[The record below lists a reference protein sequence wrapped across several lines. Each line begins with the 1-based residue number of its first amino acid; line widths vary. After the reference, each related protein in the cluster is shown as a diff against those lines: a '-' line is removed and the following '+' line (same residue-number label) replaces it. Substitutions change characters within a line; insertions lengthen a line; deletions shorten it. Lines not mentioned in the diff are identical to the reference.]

1 MRSRSRRLDEEKRKS
16 LIDAAIEE
24 IAANGIEGASY
35 NRIIE
40 RSGLSK
46 GVVYYYFENKESL
59 YTTVLEEVEKQFL
72 SAVGML
78 RIPEEKEAFWEVCN
92 DHYKKALQF
101 AVTNLKIVNVA
112 RSFLDPSNGLLSCEN
127 QKGPVFESFR
137 RAERWMTFV
146 LRKGQ
151 ELGALRS
158 DTPPELLRSVVQ
170 AVGYTMDSWLFD
182 RLLDGPESVDID
194 GFVAFALDMFKRIL
208 SP

>member
-1 MRSRSRRLDEEKRKS
+1 MRSRSRKLDEEKRRS

-59 YTTVLEEVEKQFL
+59 YKTVLEEVERQFVA
-72 SAVGML
+72 AVGTL
-78 RIPEEKEAFWEVCN
+78 KIPDDKEAFWDVCN
-92 DHYKKALQF
+92 VHYTKALKF
-101 AVTNLKIVNVA
+101 AAFNLQIVDVA
-112 RSFLDPSNGLLSCEN
+112 RSFIDPANNPLFDSGA
-127 QKGPVFESFR
+127 VFESLR
-137 RAERWMTFV
+137 RAERWTRYV

-151 ELGALRS
+151 ELGALR
-158 DTPPELLRSVVQ
+158 DDIDFDLLRNVVQ

-182 RLLDGPESVDID
+182 KLRGDPESVELER
-194 GFVAFALDMFKRIL
+194 FVEFALDMFKRIL